1 MEAIKN
7 TMFRSP
13 AEQAIKTIEFLNANN
28 AILAKT
34 NSQLVATARARKDAK
49 KSKRIVTKA
58 RVLSRADADQ
68 LRINAE
74 AKEAADRAH
83 KAAMGQK
90 KKEQASKKAQDE
102 AEKIERAVQ
111 RALAKDTRETNA
123 EMARMA
129 RIDNRLS

>member
-1 MEAIKN
+1 
-7 TMFRSP
+7 
-13 AEQAIKTIEFLNANN
+13 
-28 AILAKT
+28 
-34 NSQLVATARARKDAK
+34 LVAIARARKDAK

-58 RVLSRADADQ
+58 RVLSRADANQ

-74 AKEAADRAH
+74 AKEAANRAH
-83 KAAMGQK
+83 KAAIGQK
-90 KKEQASKKAQDE
+90 KKEQAFKKALDE

-129 RIDNRLS
+129 RIDNRLF

>member
-1 MEAIKN
+1 
-7 TMFRSP
+7 
-13 AEQAIKTIEFLNANN
+13 
-28 AILAKT
+28 
-34 NSQLVATARARKDAK
+34 LVATARAHKNAK

-68 LRINAE
+68 LRINAK

-83 KAAMGQK
+83 KAAIGQK
-90 KKEQASKKAQDE
+90 RKEQASKKAQDE

-129 RIDNRLS
+129 RIDNRLF